1 MRHTTVACAVGMQ
14 VGATAV
20 AAAAAA
26 SWRSARLRPA
36 CSACYTQNY
45 NCFCLPAW
53 HGPRPVGF
61 LGLVSVLVRLGG
73 CKRAAIAHA
82 AALSQSQSL
91 QQQLLALLLCCRQVQ
106 PATMQL
112 PPIPLCANV
121 VCHPVKPTFWVLHV
135 RFFSALTTA
144 TAAAAAAALPT
155 ARLVCN

>member
-14 VGATAV
+14 VGAAA

-45 NCFCLPAW
+45 NYFCLPAW

-73 CKRAAIAHA
+73 CKRAAIARA

-91 QQQLLALLLCCRQVQ
+91 ALQLRCRQVQ
-106 PATMQL
+106 PAAMQL
-112 PPIPLCANV
+112 PPSIYLPLCANV

-135 RFFSALTTA
+135 RFFSAPSTA
-144 TAAAAAAALPT
+144 TAAAAAAAAALPT

>member
-14 VGATAV
+14 VGAAA

-45 NCFCLPAW
+45 NYFCLPAW

-73 CKRAAIAHA
+73 CKRAAIARA

-91 QQQLLALLLCCRQVQ
+91 LLRCRQVQ
-106 PATMQL
+106 PAAMQL
-112 PPIPLCANV
+112 PPSIYLPLCANV

-135 RFFSALTTA
+135 RFFSAPSTA
-144 TAAAAAAALPT
+144 AAAAAAAAAALPT

>member
-14 VGATAV
+14 VGAAA

-45 NCFCLPAW
+45 NYFCLPAW

-73 CKRAAIAHA
+73 CKRAAIARA
-82 AALSQSQSL
+82 AALSQSQS
-91 QQQLLALLLCCRQVQ
+91 LLLCCRQVQ
-106 PATMQL
+106 PAAMQL
-112 PPIPLCANV
+112 PPIISLPLCANV

-135 RFFSALTTA
+135 RFLV
-144 TAAAAAAALPT
+144 LHLQL
-155 ARLVCN
+155 RLQLRLRLLLCQPHA